1 MKNIIK
7 KSFLLLMLTSGG
19 VLLPSA
25 AGGGAAAASSGVNID
40 KIEKAKKCAQR
51 YVQFGRYDK
60 LKRVLERYHELAS
73 CQEASS
79 WLSITVSNFYL
90 NDEEIMSIVELL
102 LEHGA
107 GSFIDAKLAKFY
119 NHTILHSVAYN
130 YFISENN
137 KLKIFQLLKKYFT
150 PDSLRQQDALG
161 NTPLHYAYVENQ
173 QKVIELLLEYGADDS
188 IKNEKGRKPSDIKP
202 PVINFG
208 EKSRSSRDKKSSKSR
223 SARSES
229 AGGGGGSAS
238 LEAGASN
245 SSSAAG
251 DEIADIILRN
261 DAKTIFGAMVILGLA
276 SDFTEKDCSSAYHR
290 LALVYHPDKNK
301 NNLDEPMCTAVS
313 QKINAA
319 YALLSHK

>member
-25 AGGGAAAASSGVNID
+25 AGGGAAAASREVNID

-79 WLSITVSNFYL
+79 WLCITVSNFYL
-90 NDEEIMSIVELL
+90 NDEEIILIVELL

-119 NHTILHSVAYN
+119 NHTILHSVAHN

-137 KLKIFQLLKKYFT
+137 KLKILQLLKKYFKS
-150 PDSLRQQDALG
+150 DSLRQQDALG
-161 NTPLHYAYVENQ
+161 NTPLHYAYIKNQ

-229 AGGGGGSAS
+229 VGGGGSAS
-238 LEAGASN
+238 LEADASN
-245 SSSAAG
+245 SPSAG
-251 DEIADIILRN
+251 DEIADTILRN

-276 SDFTEKDCSSAYHR
+276 SGFTEKDCSSAYHR

-319 YALLSHK
+319 YALLSNK